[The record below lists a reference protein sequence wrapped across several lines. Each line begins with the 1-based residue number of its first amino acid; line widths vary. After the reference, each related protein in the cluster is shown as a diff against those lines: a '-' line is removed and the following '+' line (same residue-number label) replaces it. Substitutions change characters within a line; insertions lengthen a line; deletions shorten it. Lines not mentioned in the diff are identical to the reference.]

1 MKPDEA
7 TLVKE
12 CLKHD
17 QKACRQLYDSYAPQM
32 LGICMRYARSR
43 EAAED
48 ILHDGF
54 IKVFEQLHK
63 LRDTSQLSAWIRS
76 VMVNTALS
84 NYRHERSV
92 EAVTDTIDDDAFFY
106 ANDEIYG
113 SIDVEVILRY
123 VQQLPTA
130 YRMAFNLVEI
140 EGYSFTEAAKK
151 LDIGESTVR
160 SNFFRARKILAKQLS
175 ELL

>member
-7 TLVKE
+7 TLVKA
-12 CLKHD
+12 CLNHD

-32 LGICMRYARSR
+32 LGLCMRYARSR

-54 IKVFEQLHK
+54 IKVFENLHK
-63 LRDTSQLSAWIRS
+63 LRDTSQLSAWIRT
-76 VMVNTALS
+76 VMVNTAVS
-84 NYRHERSV
+84 NYRHERNV
-92 EAVTDTIDDDAFFY
+92 EAFTDYTDDDISAY
-106 ANDEIYG
+106 ADDDIYG
-113 SIDVEVILRY
+113 SIDVEVIMRS

-140 EGYSFTEAAKK
+140 EGYSFTEAAQK
-151 LDIGESTVR
+151 LDVGESTVR
-160 SNFFRARKILAKQLS
+160 SNLFRARKILARKLS
-175 ELL
+175 GFL